1 VFIQQGVEEIIQWHF
16 ASVCSLFVLLCDE
29 KWKFAGRLGPWAS
42 RTSVV
47 HVMLRGPFHAVWT
60 TRFFA
65 CFARNVTGSKT
76 SQVQLCPSCRS
87 YLNCQCAFENVSIC
101 TRYKKYLRHLI
112 RLYLKTYNSL
122 NHASTKKS
130 KSREYCSILIR

>member
-87 YLNCQCAFENVSIC
+87 YLNCQCAFENVSMYQVQEVSQ
-101 TRYKKYLRHLI
+101 TPHSFVSQNLQL
-112 RLYLKTYNSL
+112 TQ
-122 NHASTKKS
+122 
-130 KSREYCSILIR
+130 SRIYQEIEIERILFHTN